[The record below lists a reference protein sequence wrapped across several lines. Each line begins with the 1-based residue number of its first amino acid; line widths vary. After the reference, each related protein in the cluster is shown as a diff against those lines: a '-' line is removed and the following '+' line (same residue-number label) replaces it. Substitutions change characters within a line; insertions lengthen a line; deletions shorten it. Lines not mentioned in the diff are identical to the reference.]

1 MRYVK
6 GEIYFPII
14 IGVHFVLWAIDL
26 SLLQG
31 SPVLVDGE
39 SPVQRVLGEVLS
51 SWVITVIGFN
61 LLMTTRL
68 RWVERI
74 FGGLD
79 KMYVIHRRSGIVAG
93 VLLLLH
99 FGIVPRHPE
108 FSIGKPLGFVAM
120 ALMVAGIAFAA
131 APLMKRKIPYHKWL
145 GGHRLMGIFFVVGV
159 AHSLNVPTLISQL
172 PLVRTYV
179 YGMAT
184 LGVVS
189 WIYCA
194 FLSKLLRPKLAYAV
208 TAVRRHGK
216 SVVDIRLVPAG
227 KALEHQAGQFAFFSF
242 DAHSPREWH
251 PFTIASPPG
260 ARELRIAV
268 KASGDF
274 TSDLVANVAPGD
286 EVRVDGPFGLFT
298 QGDSRSDEQIWIAGG
313 IGITPFLALAPRLA
327 SDGKKAKLVWSVRTV
342 DDAPFD
348 EELTQ
353 LAQESD
359 CLEYELWRSN
369 ERGYLTIDAAGGSD
383 AFHGKDV
390 FICGPTALRDGL
402 EAQLKT
408 TGVSS
413 RRFHSEEFAFR

>member
-14 IGVHFVLWAIDL
+14 VGVHFVLWAIDL

-31 SPVLVDGE
+31 SPVLVEGE
-39 SPVQRVLGEVLS
+39 SPVQRVLGEMLS

-79 KMYVIHRRSGIVAG
+79 KMYVIHRRSGILAG

-99 FGIVPRHPE
+99 FGIVPRYPE
-108 FSIGKPLGFVAM
+108 FFIGKPLGFVAM
-120 ALMVAGIAFAA
+120 ALMLAGIAFAA

-145 GGHRLMGIFFVVGV
+145 VGHRLMGIFFVVGV
-159 AHSLNVPTLISQL
+159 AHSLNVPTLISKL

-184 LGVVS
+184 LGVLS

-208 TAVRRHGK
+208 TDVRRHGK
-216 SVVDIRLVPAG
+216 SVVDIRMVPAK

-242 DAHSPREWH
+242 DAHSPSEWH

-268 KASGDF
+268 IASGDF
-274 TSDLVANVAPGD
+274 TSDMVANVTVGD
-286 EVRVDGPFGLFT
+286 ELRVDGPYGLFT
-298 QGDSRSDEQIWIAGG
+298 LEATQSDEQIWIAGG
-313 IGITPFLALAPRLA
+313 VGITPFLALAPTLA

-353 LAQESD
+353 LAQESE

-383 AFHGKDV
+383 AFFGKDIL
-390 FICGPTALRDGL
+390 ICGPTALRDGL
-402 EAQLKT
+402 EAELKK
-408 TGVSS
+408 TGASS

>member
-1 MRYVK
+1 MRYIK

-14 IGVHFVLWAIDL
+14 VGIHFVLWAIDL

-31 SPVLVDGE
+31 SPVLVEGE
-39 SPVQRVLGEVLS
+39 SPVQRVLGEMLS

-79 KMYVIHRRSGIVAG
+79 KMYVIHRRSGILAG

-99 FGIVPRHPE
+99 FGIVPRYPE

-120 ALMVAGIAFAA
+120 ALMLAGIAFAA

-145 GGHRLMGIFFVVGV
+145 VGHRLMGIFFVVGV
-159 AHSLNVPTLISQL
+159 AHSLNVPTLISKL

-184 LGVVS
+184 LGVLS

-194 FLSKLLRPKLAYAV
+194 FLSKFLRPKLAYTV
-208 TAVRRHGK
+208 TDVRRHGK
-216 SVVDIRLVPAG
+216 SVVDIRMVPAG

-242 DAHSPREWH
+242 DAHSPRERH

-274 TSDLVANVAPGD
+274 TSDLVANVTVGD
-286 EVRVDGPFGLFT
+286 ELRVDGPYGLFT
-298 QGDSRSDEQIWIAGG
+298 LETTQSDEQIWIAGG
-313 IGITPFLALAPRLA
+313 VGITPFLALAPTLA
-327 SDGKKAKLVWSVRTV
+327 SGGKKAKLVWSVRTV

-369 ERGYLTIDAAGGSD
+369 ERGYLTIDTAGGPE
-383 AFHGKDV
+383 AFSGKDV

-402 EAQLKT
+402 EKQLKT
-408 TGVSS
+408 TGASS
-413 RRFHSEEFAFR
+413 RHVHSEEFAFR